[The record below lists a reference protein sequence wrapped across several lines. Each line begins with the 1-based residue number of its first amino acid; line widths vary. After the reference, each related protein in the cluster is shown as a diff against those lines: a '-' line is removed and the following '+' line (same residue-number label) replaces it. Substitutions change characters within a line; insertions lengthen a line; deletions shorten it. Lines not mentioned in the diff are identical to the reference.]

1 MKRLSSDLEKR
12 VKVSFL
18 IGVFIIVSLL
28 LATFYVV
35 YRVNLEKQQ
44 MYSLNQNY
52 TQNYE
57 GISSNVE
64 RMEKLSRQFSVG
76 LSLEMMQI
84 FGEDSLKD
92 DMAMFEDLTEYT
104 NTLEFSMGDISIF
117 YYIDDDFVVVHQN
130 GLHYRPIKSIES
142 EDWYEKLKENNGRN
156 TWFSFQKDEYFP
168 ENKTLSLARYITDSN
183 DYRNQIGVLVFSMD
197 TSTLLRSFT
206 KITEQQVIYL
216 ADENGTIIASSE
228 ALENNPKWGQESNS
242 QSSMDAYEVWKNE
255 QGKFLIRRC
264 EIDDTGIY
272 LVSLVPY
279 EYMGAIYKSFL
290 FWVLGGYFLI
300 LLLAAF
306 YISFMSK
313 RLTIPLKKLAES
325 ISTATV
331 SGKLECLEIDST
343 EKEICTLVDAYN
355 MLIQKI
361 EILLKQQYSLGK
373 EKQQAELMAL
383 QSQINPHFLYNT
395 LEMVNWMAE
404 RNEKENV
411 QTVIQK
417 MSTFYRLVLS
427 KGKDIVT
434 IREELALGETYLTIQ
449 QMRFQGRIQYERDVD
464 DEILDYLI
472 PKITLQPFVENAI
485 LHGIIASIEGRGT
498 LSINGWEEDGRIILA
513 VMDDGA
519 GMAEED
525 REKSNSKGSH
535 YGMKNIGL
543 RLSVYYQEDI
553 KIEVESTKGVGTCV
567 SINIPM
573 WPKDTKRG
581 AE

>member
-168 ENKTLSLARYITDSN
+168 ENKTLSLARYITDRN

-197 TSTLLRSFT
+197 TSTLLHSFT
-206 KITEQQVIYL
+206 KITEQQVMYL

-434 IREELALGETYLTIQ
+434 IREELALCETYLTIQ

>member
-264 EIDDTGIY
+264 EIDNTGIY
-272 LVSLVPY
+272 LVSLVSY

-434 IREELALGETYLTIQ
+434 IREELALCETYLTIQ

>member
-183 DYRNQIGVLVFSMD
+183 DYRNQIAVLVFSMD

-206 KITEQQVIYL
+206 KITEQQVMYL

-434 IREELALGETYLTIQ
+434 IREELALCETYLTIQ

>member
-434 IREELALGETYLTIQ
+434 IREELALCETYLTIQ

-498 LSINGWEEDGRIILA
+498 LSINGCEEDGRIILA